1 MNPRPYKLNA
11 IASMPLTNLQN
22 IDKKQAHSC
31 AKAGIIS
38 INDLLNQH
46 AIDEF
51 AQRTGIGALSAVDH
65 IRKAEM
71 ACLEAP
77 FDLDVGYTTSLN
89 LLRVSEL
96 CTLSEKAL
104 RELSGAPNNI
114 IHQVKEDASTLVACL
129 DQKVASELTLAQL
142 LESKVFYD
150 SFMENRI
157 GDVWLVRENEMPGSE
172 NAELAYTE
180 DGMLMCPGGDREGEQ
195 QGTVSRLFNPLFV
208 GPDDSDYQ
216 IEARMLYSG
225 NETDWGKYGVQAI
238 VFRSQSIAPD
248 DFLNNCYK
256 FQWSGNQIDADTWS
270 LEQRVNN
277 EWKHL
282 VESKEHPLPFGRW
295 YRMAVETR
303 GTDIICKVDFEDG
316 QGWRDVIQHNTRED
330 EVVFSNGTVGLFCC
344 WNYRPQYQMIDYYE
358 VRKFR
363 D

>member
-1 MNPRPYKLNA
+1 MNARLTKLNA
-11 IASMPLTNLQN
+11 IAAMPLTNLQN
-22 IDKKQAHSC
+22 IDKKQAYSC
-31 AKAGIIS
+31 AKAGIVS
-38 INDLLNQH
+38 INDLLNLH

-77 FDLDVGYTTSLN
+77 FDLDDGYTSSVNSMKLA
-89 LLRVSEL
+89 EL

-104 RELSGAPNNI
+104 RELTGVPSQIA
-114 IHQVKEDASTLVACL
+114 HQIKEDASTLVACL
-129 DQKVASELTLAQL
+129 DQKAASELTVAQL
-142 LESKVFYD
+142 IESKVFYD

-157 GDVWLVRENEMPGSE
+157 GDIWLVRENEMPGSA

-180 DGMLMCPGGDREGEQ
+180 DGMLVCPGGDRGTER
-195 QGTVSRLFNPLFV
+195 QGTVTRLLNPTIV
-208 GPDDSDYQ
+208 GSDDSHYQ

-238 VFRSQSIAPD
+238 VFRSQSTSAET
-248 DFLNNCYK
+248 FLKNCYK
-256 FQWSGNQIDADTWS
+256 FQWSGNQTDIDTWS

-295 YRMAVETR
+295 YRMAVEAK
-303 GTDIICKVDFEDG
+303 GADIVCKVDFEDS
-316 QGWRDVIQHNTRED
+316 QGWREIIRHNTRGD
-330 EVVFSNGTVGLFCC
+330 EVAFSNGTVGLFFC
-344 WNYRPQYQMIDYYE
+344 WNYRPQFQMIDYYE
-358 VRKFR
+358 VRKSF
-363 D
+363 